1 MSCQAFVAASNC
13 LATRPHNYALG
24 RPSVNHESLCNPDH
38 HATAPCCFFLHPASL
53 TKFVYLEIPA
63 IESHIPQD
71 ESRFTRMKPSKSN
84 LNTFNS
90 FQNIFELDTA
100 NEHTI
105 MSLVKPA
112 GLMDLPPEV
121 RQIIHRHTFTTERA
135 REREQKLPHPLM
147 AVCKNLRHESL
158 QIQMSRRSPKSWN
171 VSLFA
176 RSCLEKQRRR
186 HDAISRLYKV

>member
-1 MSCQAFVAASNC
+1 M
-13 LATRPHNYALG
+13 
-24 RPSVNHESLCNPDH
+24 NHESLCNPDH
-38 HATAPCCFFLHPASL
+38 HATAPYCFFLHPASL

-84 LNTFNS
+84 PNTFNS

-100 NEHTI
+100 TEHTI

-121 RQIIHRHTFTTERA
+121 R
-135 REREQKLPHPLM
+135 
-147 AVCKNLRHESL
+147 
-158 QIQMSRRSPKSWN
+158 
-171 VSLFA
+171 
-176 RSCLEKQRRR
+176 
-186 HDAISRLYKV
+186 